1 MPPVPEELHV
11 TRTLTLKIDRLA
23 ELTPDE
29 LARVAGAYDAI
40 WSQVICITDML
51 TVCDA
56 QRCAG

>member
-1 MPPVPEELHV
+1 M

-29 LARVAGAYDAI
+29 LAEVAGAVGTPF
-40 WSQVICITDML
+40 SQVVCITDML
-51 TVCDA
+51 TICDA

>member
-1 MPPVPEELHV
+1 M
-11 TRTLTLKIDRLA
+11 TRKLTLKIDRLA

-29 LARVAGAYDAI
+29 LAQVAGG
-40 WSQVICITDML
+40 QVTILSVLICVTDML